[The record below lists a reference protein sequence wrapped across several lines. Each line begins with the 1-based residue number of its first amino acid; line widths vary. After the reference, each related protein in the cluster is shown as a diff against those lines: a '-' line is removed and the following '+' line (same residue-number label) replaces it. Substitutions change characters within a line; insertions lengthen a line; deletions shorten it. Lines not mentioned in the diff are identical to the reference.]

1 MNKIYDQFNIQQKA
15 SYHLIQ
21 NDLRFIYTVF
31 QNAPS
36 NNFFLAFMPY
46 LGTIIDGAE
55 DWVKAYNNSQK
66 SKINIPTFDSE
77 EELYYGKM
85 RSAIKMFEQPMKIC
99 MKNCECYMRIVKN
112 TLLVNARK

>member
-66 SKINIPTFDSE
+66 SKINIPTFDS
-77 EELYYGKM
+77 
-85 RSAIKMFEQPMKIC
+85 
-99 MKNCECYMRIVKN
+99 
-112 TLLVNARK
+112 

>member
-46 LGTIIDGAE
+46 LGTIIDGA
-55 DWVKAYNNSQK
+55 
-66 SKINIPTFDSE
+66 
-77 EELYYGKM
+77 
-85 RSAIKMFEQPMKIC
+85 
-99 MKNCECYMRIVKN
+99 
-112 TLLVNARK
+112 